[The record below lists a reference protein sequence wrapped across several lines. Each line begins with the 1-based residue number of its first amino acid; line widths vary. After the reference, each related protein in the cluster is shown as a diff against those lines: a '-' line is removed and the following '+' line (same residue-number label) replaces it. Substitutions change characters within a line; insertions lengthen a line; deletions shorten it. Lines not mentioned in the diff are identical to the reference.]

1 MKKIVSIVLV
11 LMMAMSLFA
20 ACGGGAEP
28 EAEDTSLAA
37 IQEKGVLILG
47 LDDAF
52 PPMGFRDDNEEIIG
66 FDIDV
71 AKAVCEILGVELQTQ
86 PIDWSTKEVELNA
99 GNIDCIWNG
108 MSWTQERS
116 ESMSLSMSY
125 LPNSL
130 TLVVMND
137 SGISGMADM
146 AGKTLA
152 VQSGSSAEEVLN
164 SEDGAELAGM
174 VGSVV
179 TFGDY
184 LVALLD
190 LESGASDAVLIDSVV
205 ANYLIAQNGKQM
217 TVLDDYLY
225 EETFAVGFRKTDV
238 ALTDAVNAALS
249 QLKADGTLGEIAT
262 EWFGSDITIVE

>member
-1 MKKIVSIVLV
+1 MKKIISVLLV
-11 LMMAMSLFA
+11 LMMSVSMFA

-28 EAEDTSLAA
+28 EAEDTSLTS

-71 AKAVCEILGVELQTQ
+71 AKAVCEILGVELQMQ
-86 PIDWSTKEVELNA
+86 PIDWATKEVELNA

-130 TLVVMND
+130 ALVVMND
-137 SGISGMADM
+137 SGINGIADM
-146 AGKTLA
+146 AGKTVA
-152 VQSGSSAEEVLN
+152 VQSGSSAEDVLAG
-164 SEDGAELAGM
+164 EDGAELTGM
-174 VGSVV
+174 VKEIV

-190 LESGASDAVLIDSVV
+190 LESGASDAVLIDSIM

-217 TVLDDYLY
+217 KVLEDYLY
-225 EETFAVGFRKTDV
+225 EETFAIGFRKADV

-249 QLKADGTLGEIAT
+249 QLKADGTLGAIAT
-262 EWFGSDITIVE
+262 EWFGSDLTIVE